1 MPQQSLKQRILG
13 FFADN
18 DVKVTAPEPTTS
30 KNRKSAE
37 YLAAERAL
45 IDAESQYGRLLFGNI
60 KPGHTREFFCLEK
73 NVWIWYE
80 DGRMIRYEV
89 RQDGVYKKVDSG
101 PYVKISGAELWNFQN
116 AVKTYSQIVKKNV
129 YQK

>member
-13 FFADN
+13 LFADH
-18 DVKVTAPEPTTS
+18 DVKVATQQSAS
-30 KNRKSAE
+30 KKDANYRE
-37 YLAAERAL
+37 MERQL
-45 IDAESQYGRLLFGNI
+45 IDAESQYGRQLFGEI
-60 KPGHTREFFCLEK
+60 QPGHTREFFCLEK

-89 RQDGVYKKVDSG
+89 RRDGVYKKVDSG
-101 PYVKISGAELWNFQN
+101 SYMKIGGVELQNFIT
-116 AVKTYSQIVKKNV
+116 AVKTYLQVVKTNV